1 VSPGIGHAR
10 DDAAAGAESLRLSR
24 RLAHAAEAEL
34 RIVRRMSTA
43 SRWPAVRTCVVVINT
58 LGDGWIYAL
67 AALAVV
73 ARMGLAGGRVI
84 ATALAAAAG
93 SHLIYAFVKRR
104 TKRLRPF
111 ERDASIESV
120 ARILDRYSFPS
131 GHCMTVTAV
140 AVPIIA
146 AIPPWRPAAVITFV
160 LVALCR
166 LLAGHHYPSDLA
178 AGALIG
184 LLVSVPVVL
193 LVR

>member
-1 VSPGIGHAR
+1 M
-10 DDAAAGAESLRLSR
+10 
-24 RLAHAAEAEL
+24 

-43 SRWPAVRTCVVVINT
+43 SRWPAVRTCVVVING

-73 ARMGLAGGRVI
+73 ARMGQAAGRVV
-84 ATALAAAAG
+84 ATAAAAAAV
-93 SHLIYAFVKRR
+93 SHLIYAVVKRR

-111 ERDASIESV
+111 ERDASIEPV

-140 AVPIIA
+140 AVPIID
-146 AIPPWRPAAVITFV
+146 AIPVWWPAAVLIWM

-184 LLVSVPVVL
+184 LLVSVPVVRL
-193 LVR
+193 MQ

>member
-1 VSPGIGHAR
+1 
-10 DDAAAGAESLRLSR
+10 
-24 RLAHAAEAEL
+24 
-34 RIVRRMSTA
+34 MSTA
-43 SRWPAVRTCVVVINT
+43 SRWPAVRTCVVIING

-73 ARMGLAGGRVI
+73 ARMGLAAGRVV
-84 ATALAAAAG
+84 ATAAAAAAG
-93 SHLIYAFVKRR
+93 SHLIYAFAKRR
-104 TKRLRPF
+104 IKRLRPF
-111 ERDASIESV
+111 ERDANIESV
-120 ARILDRYSFPS
+120 ARVLDRYSFPS
-131 GHCMTVTAV
+131 GHCMTLTAV

-146 AIPPWRPAAVITFV
+146 AIPVWWPAAVLTFM

-193 LVR
+193 LLQ